1 MIDRNSRCA
10 SLLFALFTTGAM
22 ATGNALAQQVRSFAP
37 LGDILFSS
45 DTDGFQALRTRAGA
59 YAPYENP
66 WRFTGFA
73 AQSTRYNQGD
83 FSKSVQ
89 GLVGQ
94 YRDVRR
100 DTLAGVDA
108 EAGVVRVSGR
118 LRPVGDA
125 TWRTIPV
132 RGTAIDLMASA
143 DLVETPKALER
154 GIGYTFL
161 SAGLE
166 QQIGDRFTM
175 TGLAGLQSF
184 SDGNARTHLRARLI
198 WLAMPEDGVTLQLR
212 FRQYTTRSDDVGKA
226 YFNPPEY
233 RQLLGVAAIRK
244 RTAGWIVS
252 GAIGA
257 GPERTDEGR
266 THVSYLAEAR
276 AEGTIAGAVRLVL
289 KAGYNRSAGYID
301 SPNYAYRLFSATFIV
316 PYLCVR

>member
-1 MIDRNSRCA
+1 MISPFSHGA
-10 SLLFALFTTGAM
+10 SLLSVLLAACAM
-22 ATGNALAQQVRSFAP
+22 STGNAVAQEVRSFAP

-59 YAPYENP
+59 YVAYENP
-66 WRFTGFA
+66 WRYTGFA

-83 FSKSVQ
+83 FSKNVQ

-100 DTLAGVDA
+100 DTLAGIEA

-118 LRPVGDA
+118 LRPIGDA

-143 DLVETPKALER
+143 DLVETPKALDR

-175 TGLAGLQSF
+175 TGLAGWQSF

-212 FRQYTTRSDDVGKA
+212 FRQYATRSDDVGQA

-233 RQLLGVAAIRK
+233 RQLLGVATIRK
-244 RTAGWIVS
+244 RTAGWILS

-257 GPERTDEGR
+257 GPEGTDVGR
-266 THVSYLAEAR
+266 SHVSYLAEAR

-301 SPNYAYRLFSATFIV
+301 SPKYAYRLFSATFVV
-316 PYLCVR
+316 PY